1 MNMRSQHM
9 IAASQ
14 RQRGAALVVGML
26 LLLVLTVLAISGM
39 NTASLELAM
48 AGNAQ
53 YHQNAFQ
60 ASETGIEQAFRTATL
75 NPSAAA
81 QRMPAGAGTSTPI
94 PNTGGNDKYVAVV
107 TAQMGGTAM
116 PALWGS
122 TWDSFSTF
130 HFEIES
136 TGASLRN
143 ATAVNRQGVAVVA
156 PRDPTVTPLNPT
168 SPALTP

>member
-1 MNMRSQHM
+1 MKMNMRSQQI
-9 IAASQ
+9 IAVKSK
-14 RQRGAALVVGML
+14 QRGAALVVGML

-60 ASETGIEQAFRTATL
+60 ASESGIEQAFRTATL
-75 NPSAAA
+75 NPSAVP
-81 QRMPAGAGTSTPI
+81 QNIPASGTTAI
-94 PNTGGNDKYVAVV
+94 ANTGGNDKFATVT
-107 TAQMGGTAM
+107 TAQMGGAAM

-130 HFEIES
+130 HFEIQS
-136 TGASLRN
+136 TGTSVRN
-143 ATAVNRQGVAVVA
+143 AIAVNRQGVAVVA
-156 PRDPTVTPLNPT
+156 PKDPTVTPLNPT